1 MLIRRVKSA
10 IDSHWA
16 KHGLSESYLL
26 ALAFDVPGEGAIIIL
41 LLFVLMAIGA
51 VIMDALGK
59 RCSFLMQLDGIMY
72 FRCLW

>member
-26 ALAFDVPGEGAIIIL
+26 ATFLVFMTSVSFFTVYVLHQYNPIYGFILVLAMLEYVYRGP
-41 LLFVLMAIGA
+41 VLRLSKG
-51 VIMDALGK
+51 
-59 RCSFLMQLDGIMY
+59 
-72 FRCLW
+72 